1 MRSYSN
7 RLIKSADL
15 ICSSAAN
22 VAKLATNPEKAD
34 LILYHGQ
41 GCPDGYASAFAAW
54 LRRGDAATYIP
65 MEHGPSM
72 VIPDVAGKHV
82 VVVDFS
88 FSAAVTADL
97 KSRAASFV
105 VLDHHASAEKELKDL
120 PEENKVFSM
129 QQSGCTLS
137 WDYFQQG
144 QGHEEVPLFLRYL
157 EDKDIWRWAF
167 RDSEAFSAG
176 FGTVKFEMNAFK
188 DLLDKG
194 EAGVD
199 EIIERGRAILEY
211 KNGVRDSHVKRAL
224 PCRLKA
230 APQFNGLIVNGSTIA
245 SEIGN
250 AMCQQPGI
258 QFGAIWN
265 YDHAKKSIYV
275 SLRSDSDEVDVSI
288 IAKSFGGGG
297 HKRAAGFNYSGA
309 SIEELLLPPRESA
322 DIVEEGNAKRTRT
335 E

>member
-7 RLIKSADL
+7 RLVKSAEL
-15 ICSSAAN
+15 ICSSVSK
-22 VAKLATNPEKAD
+22 VAQLKTNPDVAD

-41 GCPDGYASAFAAW
+41 NCPDGFASAFAAW
-54 LRRGDAATYIP
+54 LRRGDSATYIP
-65 MEHGPSM
+65 MQHGPSM
-72 VIPDVAGKHV
+72 VIPEVEGKHV
-82 VVVDFS
+82 VVLDFS
-88 FSAAVTADL
+88 FSASVTADL
-97 KSRAASFV
+97 KARAASFV
-105 VLDHHASAEKELKDL
+105 VLDHHASAEKELQDL
-120 PEENKVFSM
+120 PDENKVFSM

-137 WDYFQQG
+137 WEYFLG
-144 QGHEEVPLFLRYL
+144 QGGQEVPLFFRYL

-167 RDSEAFSAG
+167 KNSEEFSAG
-176 FGTVKFEMNAFK
+176 FGTIKFEMSAFK

-211 KNGVRDSHVKRAL
+211 KNSVRDSHVKRAI

-230 APQFNGLIVNGSTIA
+230 APQFEGLIVNGSTIA

-250 AMCQQPGI
+250 AMCQQPGC

-265 YDHAKKSIYV
+265 YEHSKKSIYV

-297 HKRAAGFNYSGA
+297 HKRAAGFSFAGA
-309 SIEELLLPPRESA
+309 SIEELLVPPRS
-322 DIVEEGNAKRTRT
+322 EEDNAKRSRI